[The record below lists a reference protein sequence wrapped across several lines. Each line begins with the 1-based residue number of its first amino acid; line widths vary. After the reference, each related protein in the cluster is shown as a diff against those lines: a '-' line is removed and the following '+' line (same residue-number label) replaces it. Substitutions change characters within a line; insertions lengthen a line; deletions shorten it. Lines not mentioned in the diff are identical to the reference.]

1 MSEPLWQPDDSSQH
15 THLAAFWQQARTH
28 SGLPLTDYQAL
39 HRWSVEQPDAFWRQ
53 VWEHCDV
60 VGHPGDTVL
69 TPGEHFQD
77 TRWFAHGELNYAEN
91 LLKRNDTH
99 PAVVSVLED
108 GSRNVISYAQ
118 LRVAA
123 GKVAAQLLAA
133 GVQPGDRVAGFM
145 PNRTETLIAA
155 LGAAWIGAVWSS
167 CSPDF
172 GVSGVLDRF
181 GQIEP
186 KVLLACDGYHYNG
199 KWIDLGERID
209 ALHDALKP
217 ELLIVVPGR
226 GDSSTVTRALIW
238 GAWLDA
244 AGPAPAFIRL
254 PFNHPLFILY
264 SSGTTGQP
272 KCIVHGAGGTLLQQ
286 TKELHLHGDVRDTDT
301 LFYFTTC
308 GWMMWNW
315 LICGLHTGATLVL
328 YDGNPAYPDTGRL
341 FDLIDSEKITH
352 FGTSA
357 KFVQAVEKSGL
368 RPKDSHDLGTLRVL
382 FSTGSPLL
390 HESYDYLYQQVKPSL
405 LVSSISGGTDIIS
418 CFALGNPMLPV
429 YRGELQC
436 LGLGMDVAVFD
447 DNAQPLADSKGELVC
462 RTPFPSC
469 PVSFWN
475 DPDGTR
481 FHDAYFARFEGIWAH
496 GDYAQLSPHDGHQG
510 LIIHGRSDAV
520 LNPGGVRIGTAEI
533 YRQVE
538 TLAEIREAIVVGQQ
552 FDGDVRVVL
561 FVVPADGVELDDAL
575 QARIRKAI
583 RQGATPRHVPAVIL
597 SVPEIPRTV
606 SGKIVELAVREV
618 IHGRPVTNRNALA
631 NPDALAH
638 FAQRIEL
645 ED

>member
-1 MSEPLWQPDDSSQH
+1 MSTPLWQPDDHSQH
-15 THLAAFWQQARTH
+15 THLAAFWQQARKK
-28 SGLPLTDYQAL
+28 SDLPLADYQAL
-39 HRWSVEQPDAFWRQ
+39 HRWSVEQPDAFWQQAWDYCNVIGR
-53 VWEHCDV
+53 
-60 VGHPGDTVL
+60 PGDTVL
-69 TPGEHFQD
+69 TPGETFQS
-77 TRWFAHGELNYAEN
+77 TRWFADGELNYAEN

-99 PAVVSVLED
+99 TAVVSVLED
-108 GSRNVISYAQ
+108 GSRSTISYAQ

-123 GKVAAQLLAA
+123 GKVAAQLQAA
-133 GVQPGDRVAGFM
+133 GIQPGDRVAGFM

-199 KWIDLGERID
+199 KWIDLGERIE

-226 GDSSTVTRALIW
+226 GDSSTVPRALIW
-238 GAWLDA
+238 GAWLE
-244 AGPAPAFIRL
+244 AGGPPPEFVRL

-341 FDLIDSEKITH
+341 FDLIDAEGITH

-368 RPKDSHDLGTLRVL
+368 CPKDSHDLSTLRTL

-390 HESYDYLYQQVKPSL
+390 HESYDYLYQQVKSSL

-418 CFALGNPMLPV
+418 CFALGNPMLSV

-447 DNAQPLADSKGELVC
+447 DNGQPLADRKGELVC

-469 PVSFWN
+469 PVRFWN
-475 DPDGTR
+475 DPDGQR
-481 FHDAYFARFEGIWAH
+481 FHAAYFARFEGIWAH
-496 GDYAQLSPHDGHQG
+496 GDYAQLAPHNGHQG

-538 TLAEIREAIVVGQQ
+538 TLPEIREAIVVGQQ

-561 FVVPADGVELDDAL
+561 FVVPADGVELNAAL
-575 QARIRKAI
+575 QTRIRKAI

-638 FAQRIEL
+638 FSQRIEL

>member
-1 MSEPLWQPDDSSQH
+1 MSAPLWQPGSDSQH
-15 THLAAFWQQARTH
+15 TQLATFWQQARAN

-39 HRWSVEQPDAFWRQ
+39 HHWSVEQPDAFWQQ
-53 VWEHCDV
+53 VWDHCDV
-60 VGHPGDTVL
+60 VGRPGDTVL
-69 TPGEHFQD
+69 TTGETFQS
-77 TRWFAHGELNYAEN
+77 TRWFADGELNYAEN

-99 PAVVSVLED
+99 TAVISVLED
-108 GSRNVISYAQ
+108 GSRSTISYAQ

-123 GKVAAQLLAA
+123 GKVAAQLQAA
-133 GVQPGDRVAGFM
+133 GIQPGDRVAGYM

-186 KVLLACDGYHYNG
+186 RVLLACDGYHYNG

-226 GDSSTVTRALIW
+226 GDSSTVPKALIW

-244 AGPAPAFIRL
+244 AGPPPAFVRL

-341 FDLIDSEKITH
+341 FDLIDAEGITH

-368 RPKDSHDLGTLRVL
+368 CPKDSHDLSTLRTL

-390 HESYDYLYQQVKPSL
+390 HESYDYLYQQVKSSL

-418 CFALGNPMLPV
+418 CFALGNPLLPV

-436 LGLGMDVAVFD
+436 PGLGMDVAVFD
-447 DNAQPLADSKGELVC
+447 DNGQPLADSKGELVC
-462 RTPFPSC
+462 RAPFPSC

-475 DPDGTR
+475 DPDGQR
-481 FHDAYFARFEGIWAH
+481 FHAAYFARFEGIWAH
-496 GDYAQLSPHDGHQG
+496 GDYAQLAPHEGHQG

-538 TLAEIREAIVVGQQ
+538 TLSEIREAIVVGQQ
-552 FDGDVRVVL
+552 FDGDVRVIL
-561 FVVPADGVELDDAL
+561 FVVPADGVELDDTL
-575 QARIRKAI
+575 QTRIRKAI

-638 FAQRIEL
+638 FANRIEL